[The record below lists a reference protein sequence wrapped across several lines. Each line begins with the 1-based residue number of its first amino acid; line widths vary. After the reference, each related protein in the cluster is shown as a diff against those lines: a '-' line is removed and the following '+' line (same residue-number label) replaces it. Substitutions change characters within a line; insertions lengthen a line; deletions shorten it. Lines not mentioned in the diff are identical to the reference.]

1 MCIIKMRKFKST
13 RHRILNVARIVFGTL
28 SVNKTTMDDIAK
40 ASKLGRRTLYT
51 YYKSKDELYAAVV
64 SDEINNLMKG
74 LRVLVNDRHSPEIK
88 LKRYF
93 RQRFISMQELLDRNP
108 SLKND
113 YLMRSER
120 IDIIR
125 KELDKEELFL
135 VNQILLDGNKSGY
148 FNVKD
153 TDKLSFLM
161 LTTLKGL
168 ERQFVTQDFDSTCT
182 EIIETLYN
190 TIFNGIKTTQST

>member
-1 MCIIKMRKFKST
+1 MGKFKPT

-93 RQRFISMQELLDRNP
+93 RQRFISMQDLLDRNP

-120 IDIIR
+120 IDFIR
-125 KELDKEELFL
+125 EELDKEELFL
-135 VNQILLDGNKSGY
+135 VNQILEDGNKSGY

-153 TDKLSFLM
+153 TNKLSFLM

-168 ERQFVTQDFDSTCT
+168 ERQFITQDFDSTCT

-190 TIFNGIKTTQST
+190 TIFNGIKTPQST

>member
-1 MCIIKMRKFKST
+1 MGKFKPT

-64 SDEINNLMKG
+64 SDEINNLMKDF
-74 LRVLVNDRHSPEIK
+74 RILVNGRLSPQIK
-88 LKRYF
+88 LERYF
-93 RQRFISMQELLDRNP
+93 RQRFKSMQNLLDRNP

-113 YLMRSER
+113 YVNRSER
-120 IDIIR
+120 IDHIR

-135 VNQILLDGNKSGY
+135 VNQILEDGKKLGNFK
-148 FNVKD
+148 VKD
-153 TDKLSFLM
+153 INNLSFII
-161 LTTLKGL
+161 LTTLKGM
-168 ERQFVTQDFDSTCT
+168 ERQFILQDFDPKCT
-182 EIIETLYN
+182 EIIETLYS
-190 TIFNGIKTTQST
+190 TIFNGIKTTQSN